1 ARGIA
6 GFFPAAAVGDDIE
19 IYTDESR
26 SDVRAQVYTLRQQ
39 VERRAGVPNRALAD
53 YVAPKET
60 GLADYIGAFAVT
72 AGIGVYDKI
81 AEFKADHDDYN
92 AIMVEAMADRL
103 AEAFAEFLHA
113 QVRRE
118 LWGFGANENLDND
131 ALIAE
136 KYQGIRP

>member
-1 ARGIA
+1 GPEARKLFEDAKRMLDRIIEEGWLTARGIA

-26 SDVRAQVYTLRQQ
+26 SDVRAKVYTLRQQ

-53 YVAPKET
+53 CVAPKET
-60 GLADYIGAFAVT
+60 GITDYIGAFAVT

-103 AEAFAEFLHA
+103 AEAFAEYL
-113 QVRRE
+113 
-118 LWGFGANENLDND
+118 
-131 ALIAE
+131 
-136 KYQGIRP
+136 